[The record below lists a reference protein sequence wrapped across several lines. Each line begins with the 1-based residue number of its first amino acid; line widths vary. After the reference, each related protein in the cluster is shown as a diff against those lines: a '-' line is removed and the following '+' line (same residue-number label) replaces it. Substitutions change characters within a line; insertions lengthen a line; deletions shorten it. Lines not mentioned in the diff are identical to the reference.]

1 MNDRIGESAG
11 AVWNWLDRHEDVTV
25 SSLVKGT
32 GLKQREVDRAIG
44 WLAREN
50 KITIQ
55 KNANKELLSLVRE
68 EVSA

>member
-1 MNDRIGESAG
+1 MKDRIGESAG
-11 AVWNWLDRHEDVTV
+11 GVWNWLDRHEDVTI

-32 GLKQREVDRAIG
+32 GLKQRQVDRALG

-55 KNANKELLSLVRE
+55 KSANKELLSLVRE

>member
-1 MNDRIGESAG
+1 MNDRIGEYAG
-11 AVWNWLDRHEDVTV
+11 AVWSWLERHEDVTL

-32 GLKQREVDRAIG
+32 GLKQRQVDRAIG

-55 KNANKELLSLVRE
+55 KSANKELLSLVRE
-68 EVSA
+68 GVSV